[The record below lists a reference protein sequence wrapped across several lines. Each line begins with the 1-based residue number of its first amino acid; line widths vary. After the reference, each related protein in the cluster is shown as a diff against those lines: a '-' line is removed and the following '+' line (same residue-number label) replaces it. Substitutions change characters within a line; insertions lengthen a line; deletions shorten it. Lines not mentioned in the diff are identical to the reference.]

1 MKVDLD
7 NGALVAQTDNVSG
20 APMQFKLTNLGG
32 WQSGAPLRTSVEDL
46 PQGDGALPPS
56 KSYRSARALS
66 LEGVVYGG
74 TAEEAEELAWDRIA
88 GLSPMGQSMRLA
100 VTTAVGERWM
110 RVWLSSAPQ
119 VLPFGPNRARFQVPL
134 VAPDPRKYSE
144 TKQYPAKL
152 AGGSAD
158 GLHFPL
164 GGAVG
169 APYLDFGT
177 YAPAGTVTI
186 TNGGTAESWP
196 TFTAIG
202 SIGSGGFSVLSG
214 ADSLVFQD
222 AVPLGAQRVLS
233 PYTGGRVSDG
243 AGVDYTDKLV
253 QASWPSVKPG
263 QTRTYAFSAFSPD
276 SNAMVIVE
284 FSEANW

>member
-1 MKVDLD
+1 MMKVDLD

-152 AGGSAD
+152 AGRLRGRPALPPRWRCGGPVPGLRHLRARRDGHDHERRHGGVLAD
-158 GLHFPL
+158 VH
-164 GGAVG
+164 
-169 APYLDFGT
+169 
-177 YAPAGTVTI
+177 
-186 TNGGTAESWP
+186 
-196 TFTAIG
+196 TFTALG
-202 SIGSGGFSVLSG
+202 V
-214 ADSLVFQD
+214 ADLNANLNT
-222 AVPLGAQRVLS
+222 AVRPA
-233 PYTGGRVSDG
+233 Y
-243 AGVDYTDKLV
+243 
-253 QASWPSVKPG
+253 W
-263 QTRTYAFSAFSPD
+263 
-276 SNAMVIVE
+276 
-284 FSEANW
+284 